1 MRRKVE
7 PDMLEE
13 LDVRGVIN
21 AVGTV
26 TTLGGSTPSK
36 VVMDAMTEASKVYL
50 DMTELHTK
58 AGDYVARLLGAP
70 AAYITCG
77 AAAGLVLS
85 ISACMTR
92 SDIDKI
98 SRLPKTDGMPNE
110 AVVQS
115 LQRNMYDRNLELAGA
130 KVVEVG
136 NQGGTRPEELEESIN
151 RNTAAVVYFNF
162 DPQEGVLPLER
173 VITIAHKRDIPV
185 ITDAAAEVPPVEN
198 FGKFLKMGSDIVIF
212 SGGKDV
218 GGPNN
223 TGLILG
229 RKDLVDVCMSLG
241 PQSYQVHDPRASPYR
256 RTRVFSGRPMKT
268 SKESIVGLVAALKE
282 YVNTDHKK
290 RIERFEA
297 RLDSMASAL
306 SGLSKLRVRKIW
318 PGYGHA
324 RPLTIP
330 RLELTPTSDSL
341 SAEGMAE
348 GLRQGQPP
356 IHVWM
361 VEESLFLNPQCVME
375 EDDEVIVARIRSLAS
390 S

>member
-1 MRRKVE
+1 
-7 PDMLEE
+7 MLKE
-13 LDVRGVIN
+13 LGVSGVIN
-21 AVGTV
+21 AIGSV

-36 VVMDAMTEASKVYL
+36 VVMDAMFEASSVYL
-50 DMTELHTK
+50 DMIELHTK
-58 AGDYVARLLGAP
+58 AGNYVARLLGAP

-92 SDIDKI
+92 GDIDKM
-98 SRLPKTDGMPNE
+98 SRLPKTDGMRNE

-115 LQRNMYDRNLELAGA
+115 LHRNMYDRNLELAGA
-130 KVVEVG
+130 EIVEVG
-136 NQGGTRPEELEESIN
+136 NQDGTRAEELEESIN
-151 RNTAAVVYFNF
+151 RKTAAVVYFNF

-173 VITIAHKRDIPV
+173 VITIAHRRDVPV

-198 FGKFLKMGSDIVIF
+198 FSKFLKMGSDIVIF
-212 SGGKDV
+212 SGGKDI

-229 RKDLVDVCMSLG
+229 RKDLVDVCVSLG
-241 PQSYQVHDPRASPYR
+241 PQSYQMHDPGASPYR

-268 SKESIVGLVAALKE
+268 SKESIVGLVAALNE
-282 YVNTDHKK
+282 YVKTDHKK

-297 RLDSMASAL
+297 RLDSMASEL
-306 SGLSKLRVRKIW
+306 SHLPKLRVRKIW

-330 RLELTPTSDSL
+330 RLELTPTTNSL
-341 SAEGMAE
+341 SVEGLAEE
-348 GLRQGQPP
+348 LRQGQPP
-356 IHVWM
+356 IHAWM
-361 VEESLFLNPQCVME
+361 VEKSLYLNPQCVIE
-375 EDDEVIVARIRSLAS
+375 EDDRVIVSRIRSLAS
-390 S
+390 